1 MNKTGESS
9 LLTAEKI
16 LLTTRELQ
24 AVLSCGYSS
33 AVKIGN
39 AAQARV
45 TVGKRVLWCREKIE
59 LYVSNIS
66 K

>member
-9 LLTAEKI
+9 LLATEKI
-16 LLTTRELQ
+16 LLTTHELQ

-39 AAQARV
+39 AARAKV

-59 LYVSNIS
+59 LYVSDIS
-66 K
+66 R